1 MNKKISILLALIITL
16 LIYLSYLHLNNTS
29 LPREK
34 AIVGRVIDG
43 DTLVLNDGRTIRL
56 LNINSP
62 EKSTPLSQ
70 ESTSLVKLLENET
83 IEMEIT
89 GKDIYNRY
97 LSRIYTPEYLNLK
110 LVSLGLASKFLVQD
124 SELKLFANAEKEAI
138 EKSRG
143 IWNKSIYLNCFSS
156 TIDQKKEKVT
166 IKNLCPPINIS
177 GWVLKDESRKEY
189 KFNTILNNQITL
201 YSTIGTDN
209 NNILHWNSKTNVWN
223 DDRDSLYLFDSNNNL
238 AHYNF
243 YGY

>member
-1 MNKKISILLALIITL
+1 MKKEIVAILFLTAIFISLPFISAQTYSNFNRFTDNVRLFFSGGDNKVRLALEIKEKEVNSAL
-16 LIYLSYLHLNNTS
+16 ENVQALNNEDADKN
-29 LPREK
+29 LQQAWK
-34 AIVGRVIDG
+34 
-43 DTLVLNDGRTIRL
+43 
-56 LNINSP
+56 
-62 EKSTPLSQ
+62 
-70 ESTSLVKLLENET
+70 KLQL
-83 IEMEIT
+83 I
-89 GKDIYNRY
+89 
-97 LSRIYTPEYLNLK
+97 
-110 LVSLGLASKFLVQD
+110 Q
-124 SELKLFANAEKEAI
+124 
-138 EKSRG
+138 
-143 IWNKSIYLNCFSS
+143 
-156 TIDQKKEKVT
+156 EKVT